1 VRITMRRRGKLSVND
16 HSRISPAIGDDTIEL
31 QLTPEQLLELSQAAE
46 AAEPVAPAP
55 VSAVATPRPSNR
67 SRHWHLQPI
76 AKMAGVLFG
85 YVVLTWWSASQLP
98 WRPQPIATAAARP
111 AAISPHPALV
121 ASSSTPVVRVVNPF
135 DATEVFEFPAGTSHA
150 DGRAKVAQILLQR
163 ARERQS
169 QWEHIKP
176 AASLRTASLYR
187 LR

>member
-1 VRITMRRRGKLSVND
+1 VRITMRRRGKLSVNG
-16 HSRISPAIGDDTIEL
+16 HSRISPVIGDDTIEL
-31 QLTPEQLLELSQAAE
+31 QLTAEQLLELSQAAE
-46 AAEPVAPAP
+46 AAEPLAPAQIP
-55 VSAVATPRPSNR
+55 AAPAPRPSNR
-67 SRHWHLQPI
+67 SRHRHLKPI

-111 AAISPHPALV
+111 AVISPRPVLI
-121 ASSSTPVVRVVNPF
+121 ASSSIPAVRVINPF
-135 DATEVFEFPAGTSHA
+135 DATEVFEFPAGTSRA

-169 QWEHIKP
+169 QWQHIKP

-187 LR
+187 VR